1 MVSSVKAATSLGRS
15 GLQDWIIQRI
25 SAVVLAVYSLYIFY
39 FLLTIPSFSFQLW
52 QALFQ
57 NEFFRVMSLLA
68 LVSLLLHAWIGL
80 WTVST
85 DYIKP
90 PAIRFLFQ
98 SLLILFCLS
107 CLIWGVQILWGL

>member
-15 GLQDWIIQRI
+15 GLHDWIIQRI
-25 SAVVLAVYSLYIFY
+25 SAVVLAIYTIYVFN
-39 FLLTIPSFSFQLW
+39 FLLTTPDISFQLL
-52 QALFQ
+52 QALFHD
-57 NEFFRVMSLLA
+57 EFFKVISLLA
-68 LVSLLLHAWIGL
+68 LVSLISHAWIGL

-90 PAIRFLFQ
+90 QAIRFLFQ
-98 SLLILFCLS
+98 SLLILFCLY

>member
-1 MVSSVKAATSLGRS
+1 MVGSVKAVTSLGRS
-15 GLQDWIIQRI
+15 GLQDWMIQRI
-25 SAVVLAVYSLYIFY
+25 SAVVLAVYTLYLFY
-39 FLLTIPSFSFQLW
+39 FLLMATSLSYQLW

-57 NEFFRVMSLLA
+57 DAFFKVFSLLA
-68 LVSLLLHAWIGL
+68 LLSLILHAWIGL

-90 PAIRFLFQ
+90 AAIRFLFQ

-107 CLIWGVQILWGL
+107 SLIWGAQILWGL

>member
-15 GLQDWIIQRI
+15 GLHDWIIQRL
-25 SAVVLAVYSLYIFY
+25 SAVVLAVYAIYMAN
-39 FLLTIPSFSFQLW
+39 FLLTTPSFSFQLW
-52 QALFQ
+52 QALFHDS
-57 NEFFRVMSLLA
+57 FFKVISLLA
-68 LVSLLLHAWIGL
+68 LISLMFHAWIGL

-90 PAIRFLFQ
+90 QAIRFLFQ